1 MTSSDDKTNLFPQ
14 YSSQLV
20 GTWKCISFHLYAVPS
35 NPSPSNPHGDLLS
48 KPQGDSP
55 LGRLSI
61 SPTGWLAVHSSTPSS
76 LGGLKSG
83 KSWHAAP
90 EEEVALVARGLT
102 MYCGYLEVFEDE
114 EEGQVWW
121 RTRVEVAADPGMIGG
136 KEERRVRFEREDGE
150 GRDVMVLE
158 PMKEYEVEDGTK
170 ARAVLKWVRMDP
182 RE

>member
-61 SPTGWLAVHSSTPSS
+61 SPTGWLAVLSSTPSS
-76 LGGLKSG
+76 LGALTSG

-90 EEEVALVARGLT
+90 DEEVALVARGLV
-102 MYCGYLEVFEDE
+102 MYSGYMEVFEDE
-114 EEGQVWW
+114 EEGPVWW
-121 RTRVEVAADPGMIGG
+121 RTTVEVAADPGMIGG